1 MVETE
6 IFAQVVRDAVIRD
19 IPRITVFYDD
29 IYKLPQGPTTYYSRQ
44 YVVPKGPIAVK
55 INPAD
60 LGSKA
65 VQNLDVEAT
74 SLNWNAITYEKTFV
88 EKNLNLKSLD
98 VENYLKELVDT
109 TNKEL
114 AQEIDYVIYNKI
126 KSAATVVAGKQWYAD
141 GTPYFENMKSGIMKA
156 MDEMSKSPYW
166 TPNLISETV
175 LYLPSTMAIVLRDL
189 VDVNMN
195 TSAEEVLKKWVG
207 EIKYTPVLTNE
218 AILSIKNDKFGA
230 IMYEVQDSPLTNL
243 EENFLTTEYYVG
255 ITMDVQVL
263 PEDKATGKT
272 RRIINITGIL

>member
-1 MVETE
+1 
-6 IFAQVVRDAVIRD
+6 
-19 IPRITVFYDD
+19 
-29 IYKLPQGPTTYYSRQ
+29 
-44 YVVPKGPIAVK
+44 
-55 INPAD
+55 
-60 LGSKA
+60 
-65 VQNLDVEAT
+65 
-74 SLNWNAITYEKTFV
+74 
-88 EKNLNLKSLD
+88 
-98 VENYLKELVDT
+98 
-109 TNKEL
+109 
-114 AQEIDYVIYNKI
+114 
-126 KSAATVVAGKQWYAD
+126 
-141 GTPYFENMKSGIMKA
+141 MKSNIMKA